1 MSLTSLIITAAESS
15 EGDPAIPAVVV
26 GGIALGILLTFM
38 AILLMFGAGREH
50 S

>member
-1 MSLTSLIITAAESS
+1 MSLTSLIITASESA
-15 EGDPAIPAVVV
+15 EGDPTIPAVVV
-26 GGIALGILLTFM
+26 GAIALGVLLAFL

>member
-1 MSLTSLIITAAESS
+1 LTSSLITAAESANG
-15 EGDPAIPAVVV
+15 EPAIPAVVV
-26 GGIALGILLTFM
+26 GAIALGILLAFL